1 MNEHSKKEHSDV
13 ELHSKQRSHLA
24 STESQLVARDL
35 DFYPHNGDRKEE
47 ASFQRRALA
56 VWDSR
61 QIRRPHEFDE
71 LLAAVTSAETEH
83 ELTLAKHKLMLAK
96 MEDDELAAARVNP
109 NLDLSCRSLADEE
122 FAFRVN
128 RAALEDAQERNR
140 DLSIRKR
147 ETNTTRA
154 GAFDAAARLVF
165 EYIRT
170 HEQRSP
176 SGFYEWCRSLAEI
189 ETLTLRGC
197 EVIIPKSTIKRRL
210 GEVEIEITLENTNG
224 ELLDDGI
231 VVEGLG
237 KFSSGSKQY
246 SKRTLIRTYERY
258 QKSKIF

>member
-1 MNEHSKKEHSDV
+1 MNDHPIKEHSEI
-13 ELHSKQRSHLA
+13 ELHNQQLSRIDAEEYL
-24 STESQLVARDL
+24 LVARDL
-35 DFYPHNGDRKEE
+35 DFYPHKEGKEEE
-47 ASFQRRALA
+47 ASFQRRSLA

-71 LLAAVTSAETEH
+71 LRAAVKNAETEH
-83 ELTLAKHKLMLAK
+83 ELMLAKYKLMLAK
-96 MEDDELAAARVNP
+96 MEDDELTSARVNP
-109 NLDLSCRSLADEE
+109 DLDLSCRRLADEE

-165 EYIRT
+165 EYIRSNKK
-170 HEQRSP
+170 RSP
-176 SGFYEWCRSLAEI
+176 NGFYEWCRSLAEI

-210 GEVEIEITLENTNG
+210 GEVEIEVTLENTNG